1 MRITEIFSSIQ
12 GESTHAGRP
21 CTFLRTTGCDQ
32 RCVWCDT
39 AYAFE
44 GGTETSVEA
53 LLAEVAARP
62 ARLVEVTGGEPL
74 LQPDLPELL
83 TALCDRGYEVL
94 LETGGSRP
102 IDRHDG
108 GAIDPR
114 VKRIVDLKCPASGMT
129 DRIHWE
135 NLDAL
140 RAGDEVKFV
149 IADRGDYEWARDL
162 VRAHDLAFRVPVLF
176 GPAFDVLAPR
186 VLAEWILEDGLD
198 VRMQVQ
204 VHKMIWAPET
214 RGV

>member
-12 GESTHAGRP
+12 GESSHAGRP
-21 CTFLRTTGCDQ
+21 CTFVRTTGCDQ

-44 GGTETSVEA
+44 GGTEYGIDA

-74 LQPDLPELL
+74 LQPDVHGLL

-102 IDRHDG
+102 ID
-108 GAIDPR
+108 AVDPR
-114 VKRIVDLKCPASGMT
+114 VKRIVDLKCPGSGMT

-135 NLDAL
+135 NLDHL
-140 RAGDEVKFV
+140 KAGDELKFV
-149 IADRGDYEWARDL
+149 IADRDDYEWARDV
-162 VRAHDLAFRVPVLF
+162 VRAHRLDASECPVPVLF
-176 GPAFDVLAPR
+176 GPAFDLLPAR
-186 VLAEWILEDGLD
+186 TLAEWVLGDGLQ

-204 VHKMIWAPET
+204 MHKTIWAPET

>member
-44 GGTETSVEA
+44 GGTDYTVPQ
-53 LLAEVAARP
+53 LVAEVAARP

-74 LQPDLPELL
+74 LQPDLPALL
-83 TALCDRGYEVL
+83 TALCDRGHEVL
-94 LETGGSRP
+94 VETGGSRP
-102 IDRHDG
+102 IEG
-108 GAIDPR
+108 LDPR
-114 VKRIVDLKCPASGMT
+114 AKRVVDLKCPASGMT
-129 DRIHWE
+129 DRIRWE

-140 RAGDEVKFV
+140 RDGDEVKFV
-149 IADRGDYEWARDL
+149 IADRGDYEWARDV
-162 VRAHDLAFRVPVLF
+162 VRVHDLAARVPVLF
-176 GPAFDVLAPR
+176 GPVFDVLAPR
-186 VLAEWILEDGLD
+186 VLAEWVLEDGLD

-204 VHKMIWAPET
+204 IHKTIWAPEM